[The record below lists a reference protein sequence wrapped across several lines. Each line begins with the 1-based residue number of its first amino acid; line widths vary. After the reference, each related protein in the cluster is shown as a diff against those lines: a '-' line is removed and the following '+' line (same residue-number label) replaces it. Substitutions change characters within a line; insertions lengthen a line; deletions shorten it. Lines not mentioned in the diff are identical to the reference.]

1 MAHGKVI
8 VPNILVAHLDA
19 RAVTRRPAVR
29 RRLVAHR
36 HPAAHRGPI
45 VHRNFTPHRI
55 QTNFSFS

>member
-8 VPNILVAHLDA
+8 VPNVLVVHGK
-19 RAVTRRPAVR
+19 VIVPNI
-29 RRLVAHR
+29 LVAHR

-45 VHRNFTPHRI
+45 VYRNFTLRRI